1 MRFLTCGSVDDGKS
15 TLIGR
20 LISDAAGLHDDQIAS
35 LRDDSRRFGTTEDEF
50 DFALLLDGL
59 EAEREQG
66 ITIDVA
72 YRFFSTARRA
82 FVVADTPGHQQYT
95 RNMATGAS
103 NAELAILLVDAR
115 KGLVEQTRRHAAI
128 VSLLGIR
135 HVVLAVN
142 KIDLVEFSEA
152 RFREIEAAFAA
163 FAAPLAF
170 HSVVAIPLSA
180 RLGDNVAVR
189 SGRTPWYAG
198 PALLAHLETVET
210 DLDAAEAPLRF
221 PVQWVNRPDGE
232 FRGFS
237 GTVASGRVAVGD
249 PIVVSGSGRSST
261 RGAHREL
268 RRRPAVGRRRPFG
281 DADAGRR
288 GRRDPWRRAGRFPAS
303 AGGRAPLRRRPGVDG
318 RDGGD
323 AGQALSAQDRHG
335 HRARHAQP
343 HRRHA
348 RRRIADPRAGDLPGP
363 QRHRPR
369 RDRGGPGRGL
379 RRLCR
384 EPADRRLHPDRPVD
398 AAHGGGRH
406 GGRERS
412 TPAATCIGMPRR

>member
-1 MRFLTCGSVDDGKS
+1 
-15 TLIGR
+15 
-20 LISDAAGLHDDQIAS
+20 
-35 LRDDSRRFGTTEDEF
+35 
-50 DFALLLDGL
+50 
-59 EAEREQG
+59 
-66 ITIDVA
+66 
-72 YRFFSTARRA
+72 
-82 FVVADTPGHQQYT
+82 
-95 RNMATGAS
+95 MATGAS

-152 RFREIEAAFAA
+152 RFREIEAAFAG

-180 RLGDNVAVR
+180 RLGDNVAVP
-189 SGRTPWYAG
+189 SERTPWYAG
-198 PALLAHLETVET
+198 PRLLAHLERSRPTSMPPRRRCAFRCNGSIAPT
-210 DLDAAEAPLRF
+210 ASSAASRAPWH
-221 PVQWVNRPDGE
+221 PG
-232 FRGFS
+232 
-237 GTVASGRVAVGD
+237 ASRWA
-249 PIVVSGSGRSST
+249 IRSSSSGSGRT
-261 RGAHREL
+261 QQRGAHREL
-268 RRRPAVGRRRPFG
+268 RRRLVVGRRRSLG

-288 GRRDPWRRAGRFPAS
+288 GRRDPWRRAGRSQAS
-303 AGGRAPLRRRPGVDG
+303 AGGRAALRRRPGVDG

-335 HRARHAQP
+335 DRARHAQP

-348 RRRIADPRAGDLPGP
+348 RRRIADAHAGGVPGP

-384 EPADRRLHPDRPVD
+384 EPPDRRLHPDRPVD

-412 TPAATCIGMPRR
+412 TPAAMCTGMPRR